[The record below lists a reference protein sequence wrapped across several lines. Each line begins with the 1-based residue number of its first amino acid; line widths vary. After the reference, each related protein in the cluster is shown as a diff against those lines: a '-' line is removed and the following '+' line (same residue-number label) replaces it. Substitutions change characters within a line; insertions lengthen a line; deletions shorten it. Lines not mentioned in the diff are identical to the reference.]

1 MNQRLWAWPLV
12 ALVFLLLQSTSFGTF
27 SGSVWFDLP
36 LLFVYSVAMLR
47 GAKTGGLCGLA
58 LGLIQDIFTVD
69 VFGFH
74 LLTRTL
80 IGFGCGSIKEIVYR
94 TNYPYP
100 ALFIFCLSLAVRVL
114 FIVPQYFL
122 AGSFAGWLPCYGE
135 TALVYALTN
144 AVLAFPVGWLMV
156 RVDRWIAAGDL
167 SY

>member
-1 MNQRLWAWPLV
+1 MNRRLWAWPLA

-27 SGSVWFDLP
+27 TGSVWFDLP

-47 GAKTGGLCGLA
+47 GAKAGAVCGLL
-58 LGLIQDIFTVD
+58 LGLIQDIFTAN

-94 TNYPYP
+94 TNYHYH
-100 ALFIFCLSLAVRVL
+100 ALFVFCLSLAVRAL
-114 FIVPQYFL
+114 FIIPQYFL
-122 AGSFAGWLPCYGE
+122 AGGWEGWMPDYGE
-135 TALVYALTN
+135 TALAYAFIN
-144 AVLAFPVGWLMV
+144 AVLAFPMGWLMV
-156 RVDRWIAAGDL
+156 RLDRWIAAGDL

>member
-1 MNQRLWAWPLV
+1 MNKRLWAWPLV

-94 TNYPYP
+94 TNYHYH

-122 AGSFAGWLPCYGE
+122 AGSFAGWLHCYGE

>member
-1 MNQRLWAWPLV
+1 MNRRLWAWPLA

-27 SGSVWFDLP
+27 TGSVWFDLP

-47 GAKTGGLCGLA
+47 GAKAGAVCGLL
-58 LGLIQDIFTVD
+58 LGLIQDIFTAN

-94 TNYPYP
+94 TNYHYH
-100 ALFIFCLSLAVRVL
+100 ALFVFCLSLAVRAL
-114 FIVPQYFL
+114 FIIPQYFL
-122 AGSFAGWLPCYGE
+122 AGGWEGWLPYYGE
-135 TALVYALTN
+135 TALAYAFTN

-156 RVDRWIAAGDL
+156 RLDRWIAAGDL

>member
-1 MNQRLWAWPLV
+1 MNRRLWAWLLA

-27 SGSVWFDLP
+27 TGSVWFDLP

-47 GAKTGGLCGLA
+47 GAKAGAVCGLL
-58 LGLIQDIFTVD
+58 LGLIQDIFTAN

-80 IGFGCGSIKEIVYR
+80 LGFGCGSIKEIVYR
-94 TNYPYP
+94 TNYHYH
-100 ALFIFCLSLAVRVL
+100 ALFVFCLSLAVRAL
-114 FIVPQYFL
+114 FIIPQYFL
-122 AGSFAGWLPCYGE
+122 AGGWEGWLPYYAE
-135 TALVYALTN
+135 TALAYAFTN

-156 RVDRWIAAGDL
+156 RLDRWIAAGDL

>member
-1 MNQRLWAWPLV
+1 MNRRLWAWPLA

-47 GAKTGGLCGLA
+47 GAKAGAVCGLL
-58 LGLIQDIFTVD
+58 LGLIQDIFTAN

-94 TNYPYP
+94 TNYHYH
-100 ALFIFCLSLAVRVL
+100 ALFVFCLSLAVRAL
-114 FIVPQYFL
+114 FIIPQYFL
-122 AGSFAGWLPCYGE
+122 AGGWEGWMPYYGE
-135 TALVYALTN
+135 TALAYAFIN
-144 AVLAFPVGWLMV
+144 AVLAFPMGWLMV
-156 RVDRWIAAGDL
+156 RLDRWIAAGDL

>member
-1 MNQRLWAWPLV
+1 MNRRLWAWPLA

-27 SGSVWFDLP
+27 TGSVWFDLP

-47 GAKTGGLCGLA
+47 GAKAGAVCGLL
-58 LGLIQDIFTVD
+58 LGLIQDIFTAN

-94 TNYPYP
+94 TNYHYH
-100 ALFIFCLSLAVRVL
+100 ALFVFCLSLAVRAL
-114 FIVPQYFL
+114 FIIPQYFL
-122 AGSFAGWLPCYGE
+122 AGGWEGWMPYYGE
-135 TALVYALTN
+135 TALAYAFIN
-144 AVLAFPVGWLMV
+144 AVLAFPMGWLMV
-156 RVDRWIAAGDL
+156 RLDRWIAAGDL